1 MLRKIVSAGMIVC
14 ATVVVAFTLF
24 TGGTRPEDPAVQRA
38 VILAFSLPAI
48 FLGIPASR
56 RLNPQV
62 DQIIGLALC
71 AANFAVCGW
80 IVANYIRIFSNPFLL
95 PTDIVF
101 GIIGIV
107 VVLEA
112 TRRTVGMAVVIV
124 LLVAI
129 AFALWGNYVPFA
141 IIRHQG
147 MNLNDLTSG
156 IFFSTDGVFG
166 QPIGIAATLIA
177 AIVLLSSFLT
187 VTGGSELFME
197 AAKSIAGRYVG
208 GPAKIAVLSSA
219 LFGIISGSTAAN
231 AATCGAVTVPLMKR
245 AGYPPVV
252 AAAIEALSSCGG
264 QIMPPVM
271 GAAAFLMVD
280 YINQPYSDVMRHAVI
295 PALLFFFSVFVV
307 VHLHA
312 KKNGLKPVPREEIPP
327 IRQVLRTRGHMLLPI
342 LLLIVM
348 MTMRYSIMYSA
359 FAATVCA
366 IAASFLHKSTRPSF
380 RTMLEVPTD
389 MLRALAPLVAICAG
403 AGILIGVLTSTG
415 LNLKLTYLID
425 IAGGGNLALT
435 LFLTMIACLILGMG
449 LPTVAAYLVLATLI
463 PTSLVHL
470 GIPLVSAHFFIFYF
484 AVLSAITPPVAI
496 AAYVTAGI
504 ANSDPVKVGITAV
517 RLGFVAFLLPYAF
530 AYSPS
535 LLMIGGW
542 FDVLSHVVEAVIGII
557 IWGAGVI
564 GYARRPLVIWER
576 LILFVAGIL
585 LIWPSHWMSLVGVI
599 LAAITLG
606 TGFAFERK
614 NSSRSA
620 IQGNS

>member
-1 MLRKIVSAGMIVC
+1 MLTKTVTAVMIVC
-14 ATVVVAFTLF
+14 AVIVVAFTLF
-24 TGGTRPEDPAVQRA
+24 TGGTRPEDPAIQRA
-38 VILAFSLPAI
+38 LILAFTLPAV
-48 FLGIPASR
+48 FLGVPASR
-56 RLNPQV
+56 HLNRRV
-62 DQIIGLALC
+62 DQILGLIFCL
-71 AANFAVCGW
+71 ANFAVCGW
-80 IVANYIRIFSNPFLL
+80 IVDNYIRIFSSPFLD
-95 PTDIVF
+95 PIDVVF
-101 GIIGIV
+101 GVIGTI

-112 TRRTVGMAVVIV
+112 TRRVVGMAVVIV
-124 LLVAI
+124 LLI
-129 AFALWGNYVPFA
+129 ALAYALWGNHVPFD
-141 IIRHQG
+141 IIRTQG
-147 MNLNDLTSG
+147 MGVGELTSG

-177 AIVLLSSFLT
+177 AIVLLSSFLS

-197 AAKSIAGRYVG
+197 AAKSIAGGFAG

-231 AATCGAVTVPLMKR
+231 AATCGSITVPLMKR
-245 AGYPPVV
+245 AGYTPVV

-280 YINQPYSDVMRHAVI
+280 YINQPYTEVMRHAVI

-312 KKNGLKPVPREEIPP
+312 KKYDLKPVPREEIPA
-327 IRQVLRTRGHMLLPI
+327 IGQVLRTRGHMLVPI
-342 LLLIVM
+342 VLLVVM
-348 MTMRYSIMYSA
+348 LALRYSIMYSA

-366 IAASFLHKSTRPSF
+366 LAVSFLHKSTRPKVS
-380 RTMLEVPTD
+380 TLLDVPAD
-389 MLRALAPLVAICAG
+389 MLKALAPLVAICAG

-425 IAGGGNLALT
+425 IAGAGNLALT
-435 LFLTMIACLILGMG
+435 LFLTMVACLILGMG

-470 GIPLVSAHFFIFYF
+470 GIPLISAHFFIFYF

-504 ANSDPVKVGITAV
+504 ANTDPVKVGITAV

-535 LLMIGGW
+535 LLMVGGW
-542 FDVLSHVVEAVIGII
+542 FDVLSHVVEAIIGIM
-557 IWGAGVI
+557 IWGMGVI
-564 GYARRPLVIWER
+564 GYARRPLVLWER
-576 LILFVAGIL
+576 LLLFAAGIL

-599 LAAITLG
+599 LAAVTVSARLVF
-606 TGFAFERK
+606 TGK
-614 NSSRSA
+614 TSSRTL
-620 IQGNS
+620 QELL